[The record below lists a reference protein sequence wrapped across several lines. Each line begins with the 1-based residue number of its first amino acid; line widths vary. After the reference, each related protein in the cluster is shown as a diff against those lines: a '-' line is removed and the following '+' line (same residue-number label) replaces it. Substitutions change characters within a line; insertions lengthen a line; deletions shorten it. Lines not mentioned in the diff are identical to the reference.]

1 MNDEKYVFIQD
12 VREKKNIA
20 RSAKHVRTHNGAGGS
35 VKFPSDYLSNKE
47 RKAMNGECKS
57 YRLNEPLTW
66 EDFGELPSDLKRD
79 YILALRKKF
88 NVPDAEIAKMFDIRP
103 RTLCDYFKRHAEL
116 NLSKGKGSGNY
127 VATWDKDGWI
137 KWLDKKIDIHSV
149 IEESDIPSTT
159 LDNNGATGHVD
170 ALLADPDN
178 IPINV
183 TNVANINF
191 ISPENDLAI
200 VPPADE
206 YTKAYISYDLLPRY
220 MSVPT
225 KGTMSF
231 DGRIESILP
240 TIAMM
245 LNNKNVHIDISWEVE
260 EDV

>member
-35 VKFPSDYLSNKE
+35 VKFPSDFLSNKE

-57 YRLNEPLTW
+57 YRLNEPMSW
-66 EDFGELPSDLKRD
+66 NEFKALPDDLKKS

-88 NVPDAEIAKMFDIRP
+88 NVPDKYIAEMMGI
-103 RTLCDYFKRHAEL
+103 
-116 NLSKGKGSGNY
+116 
-127 VATWDKDGWI
+127 
-137 KWLDKKIDIHSV
+137 
-149 IEESDIPSTT
+149 STT
-159 LDNNGATGHVD
+159 QVCKTINKLGLQTGSASGSKKKSWDGTEWHRWVTGDDVEPETSAICDVEAIKSEEAPVVNNA
-170 ALLADPDN
+170 
-178 IPINV
+178 I
-183 TNVANINF
+183 F
-191 ISPENDLAI
+191 ISPEKDPTK
-200 VPPADE
+200 VP
-206 YTKAYISYDLLPRY
+206 SYAMSATTITFDPLPIY

-225 KGTMSF
+225 RGNMSF
-231 DGRIESILP
+231 DGRIENILP